1 MKYLC
6 VSFLMALISALHF
19 FCTNSPV
26 AGPSTEQPNPQI
38 VAVVIDSSTRP
49 IAGITVTAY
58 RVINYSDSLQQPPG
72 ATSVAVGQ
80 TNADGRCAFDKLPA
94 GAYSLEAAD
103 TQTGKRA
110 LSSGVVVTKPDSHFF
125 DTLRLAY
132 PGAITGV
139 VSRGG
144 ISGTVGNQ
152 NKQLS
157 DAAIMVIIQEIET
170 APRITAQDGKYRF
183 SGLPAGT
190 YTVFYYATD
199 GFYSAKKTVVVK
211 SGDTV
216 HVDTTILRPLGMHP
230 PKGFTF
236 RYSEKGPSGSGAAIV
251 NFSWNRVVYDS
262 LRFYEVERIDLTGS
276 FDKLFTTTDTL
287 LADTLTAIPVGTT
300 LNYVVRSVDRAFNRS
315 ANAGPLE
322 VVVK

>member
-6 VSFLMALISALHF
+6 VFFLMALIGALHF
-19 FCTNSPV
+19 FCTSHL

-38 VAVVIDSSTRP
+38 VALVIDSSTRP
-49 IAGITVTAY
+49 VAGITVTAY
-58 RVINYSDSLQQPPG
+58 RVIDYHDSLQQPSG
-72 ATSVAVGQ
+72 ATSVAVGE

-103 TQTGKRA
+103 SQTGKRA
-110 LSSGVVVTKPDSHFF
+110 LSSGIVVTTPESRFF

-132 PGAITGV
+132 PGAIAGV

-144 ISGTVGNQ
+144 ISGTVGMQ

-183 SGLPAGT
+183 SGLPPGT

-199 GFYSAKKTVVVK
+199 GFYSAKKTVVVA

-230 PKGFTF
+230 PRGFSFT
-236 RYSEKGPSGSGAAIV
+236 YTENSALGSTASV
-251 NFSWNRVVYDS
+251 VKFSWNRVAFDS
-262 LRFYEVERIDLTGS
+262 LRWYEVERIDLVGP
-276 FDKLFTTTDTL
+276 FDKTVTTTDTL
-287 LADTLTAIPVGTT
+287 LVDTLTAIPVGTT

-315 ANAGPLE
+315 PNAGPLE